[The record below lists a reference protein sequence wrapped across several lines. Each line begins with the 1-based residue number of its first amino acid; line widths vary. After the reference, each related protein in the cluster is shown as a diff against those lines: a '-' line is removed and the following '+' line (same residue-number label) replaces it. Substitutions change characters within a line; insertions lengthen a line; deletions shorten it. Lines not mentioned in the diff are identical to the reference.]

1 MAVYS
6 KKKISTREGWVG
18 EFDWGFLCT
27 PTLNP
32 WSKTSPRS
40 RREVPF
46 YGLNDKLP
54 ILLALVCGFQHSL
67 AMLVR
72 GTGTYAACPSLI
84 SQCQA
89 GVITPPTIFASQ
101 LGLNG
106 TPYAVYMCARTGS
119 IAYPYVSSRPVPGYL
134 PR

>member
-1 MAVYS
+1 MPEAEQTLSLILLSPCS
-6 KKKISTREGWVG
+6 KRKITTREGWVG

-27 PTLNP
+27 PSLNP

-72 GTGTYAACPSLI
+72 GKIWQWTGRSFD
-84 SQCQA
+84 
-89 GVITPPTIFASQ
+89 G
-101 LGLNG
+101 
-106 TPYAVYMCARTGS
+106 
-119 IAYPYVSSRPVPGYL
+119 
-134 PR
+134 